1 VENKDLASISLKVLE
16 NTDKNWRKQEEE
28 IKQFDVNVSL
38 SLDELYSKFEELR
51 TK

>member
-16 NTDKNWRKQEEE
+16 NTDKAWRKQEEE
-28 IKQFDVNVSL
+28 VKQFDVNVSL